1 VADRPNYH
9 CTKLTFVQLPQFPAR
24 LYNITVEKMVFEQA
38 EQLINRAGARFY
50 MARDTLAKGSSS
62 YYPEVI
68 SACIDSIELATKA
81 VALCLGGEYPEAH
94 DFGTKK
100 YEELLGRL
108 RDAWPFEHYPPRR
121 DLARLLNYNSFWA
134 TFYAR
139 SKYGFEV
146 LRVGAGE
153 LFEKPETQMALN
165 HAEECNRI
173 ARAVLERR
181 RKTLREKPETK

>member
-1 VADRPNYH
+1 VYNVIMDRM
-9 CTKLTFVQLPQFPAR
+9 L
-24 LYNITVEKMVFEQA
+24 FEQA
-38 EQLINRAGARFY
+38 EQLIKRADARFY
-50 MARDTLAKGSSS
+50 VAKDTLAKGSS

-68 SACIDSIELATKA
+68 SACIDSMELSTKA

-134 TFYAR
+134 TFYTR

-153 LFEKPETQMALN
+153 LFEKPEVEMALK
-165 HAEECNRI
+165 HAEDCNRI
-173 ARAVLERR
+173 ARVVLQWRR
-181 RKTLREKPETK
+181 QVLQKESEKK

>member
-1 VADRPNYH
+1 MD
-9 CTKLTFVQLPQFPAR
+9 
-24 LYNITVEKMVFEQA
+24 KMVFEQA
-38 EQLINRAGARFY
+38 EQLMNRAGARFY
-50 MARDTLAKGSSS
+50 VARDTLAKGSP

-68 SACIDSIELATKA
+68 SACIDSMELASKA
-81 VALCLGGEYPEAH
+81 VVLCLGAEYPEDH
-94 DFGTKK
+94 HFGSKK

-153 LFEKPETQMALN
+153 LFEKSETEMALK

-173 ARAVLERR
+173 ARAVLERCR
-181 RKTLREKPETK
+181 QALRKESEKK

>member
-1 VADRPNYH
+1 M
-9 CTKLTFVQLPQFPAR
+9 
-24 LYNITVEKMVFEQA
+24 YNVTMDKMVFEQA
-38 EQLINRAGARFY
+38 EQLINRAGARLY
-50 MARDTLAKGSSS
+50 VAKDTLAKGSL

-121 DLARLLNYNSFWA
+121 DLARMLNYNSFWA
-134 TFYAR
+134 TFYTR
-139 SKYGFEV
+139 SKYGFEA

-153 LFEKPETQMALN
+153 LFQKSETELALT

-173 ARAVLERR
+173 AKTVLEWRR
-181 RKTLREKPETK
+181 QVLQKEVEKK